1 MNCGKKILSGILA
14 ATVFVNACFIGSIT
28 SFAEEKV
35 SSIVTHIEIE
45 ENKKVNTSA
54 ALNNPDNTYKGEI
67 KWMDANEYPEIFLS
81 DNLYIKFSV
90 KGDVDGDTELLKIKL
105 LSKYFWHEH
114 IQGITKSNSD
124 YDSTTQTYTANI
136 NIRELF
142 KQYRESQH
150 EEPQKLSLHFCNP
163 KDSADPSV
171 SILPEV
177 ELIDC
182 YFTEHERSAFKSNFI
197 SSSFAHWKTNDKN
210 EKYYDNSVKSI
221 NLKDYPEVSE
231 SDELCIKFSG
241 EGNGNGAFDV
251 TDDNRNNNIF
261 NFLVYSGNGGWK
273 TGDNHIKLGDLIY
286 DEATKT
292 YTAKINTKTILDA
305 FKTQHGVD
313 AEGINLC
320 FDTWKGAFPQTN
332 LIDYSFIKDGVETSL
347 LSETSDGY
355 IRYKTDNQGNKN
367 YNDFITEVQV
377 GPQNHPYY
385 FTSDK
390 IRIKFS
396 VEGTVPESNKGIFVL
411 YPHNNFWD
419 DKSVSVWE
427 GIGMWQ
433 AVPVADEPN
442 TYIVEVDTQELLQKY
457 ENNKLQKQ
465 ETYPDENLELTGVNL
480 SFHGDAKD
488 YKITLLD
495 YTYAYDVPATKITL
509 DKTTLSLEKGESDT
523 LVATVEPDYTSD
535 KVVWSSSNE
544 AVATVENGKITA
556 VGGGKATIT
565 ATAGKVS
572 ATCEVTVTVS
582 ATGVE
587 LSKSAITLEKDA
599 EETLT
604 ATVAPENSTDKVV
617 WSSSAPAIADVDQT
631 GKVTAKAVGKATITA
646 TAGTAT
652 ATCKVTVVISATG
665 VTLNKTAIALE
676 KGATET
682 LTATVAP
689 ENSTDKV
696 VWSSSD
702 DTIAEVDQTGKVT
715 AVGGG
720 TAIITATAGK
730 VSASCEVTVTVP
742 VASITLDKNTLEL
755 KKGATA
761 VLTATVEPSDA
772 DDKTVVWKSLNQDVA
787 TVDQNGKVPA
797 VASGTAKI
805 TATAGG
811 KTAECTVTVTNPA
824 TKIEIDDVTV
834 LTGSEKEI
842 VIKTTPTDADDIG
855 NVTYTSADET
865 VAKVVDGKV
874 IGVKAGE
881 TTITATA
888 GTLTAQFKVTVTD
901 EEKPATSITLDKTTL
916 SVEMGKT
923 DVLTATVLPADT
935 TDKVVW
941 SSSNEAVATVENGKV
956 TAVSGGKAVIT
967 ATAGSVSATCEV
979 TVTVPVESVTLDKE
993 NISLEKG
1000 GSAVL
1005 TATVNPSNA
1014 TDKTVTWESGDETV
1028 ATVVNGTVTAKGKG
1042 TAVITAKAG
1051 GKSATCTVTVTVP
1064 VESVTLDKNNISLEK
1079 GDSADLT
1086 ATVNPEDASDKT
1098 VTWKSSDENIA
1109 TVVNGRVTAV
1119 GEGTATITVT
1129 SNADKTKTA
1138 SCTVKVTVPV
1148 VTEPPVTEPSVTEPL
1163 VTEPDVTVPD
1173 VTEPDVTVPD
1183 STEPDVTVPDETEP
1197 GVTVPGTTEPDAT
1210 VPDETE
1216 PDVSVPGSSE
1226 PDVSVPETTEPDE
1239 TKPDSTTPA
1248 EPAITEGSAS
1258 GDTEVKDDSDVKI
1271 EIPELNITVEAKVGS
1286 FDDAVLKIT
1295 AEVELKLAGASE
1307 QEKSSV
1313 IAAAIEGI
1321 ANADDSVSVN
1331 NVISVTLKDQ
1341 DNNIVQPVDG
1351 NVVKVTLPYD
1361 GKSNYAAYIDGDVVE
1376 FIKLTIANGF
1386 ASFNAKHFSDYY
1398 LVSLS
1403 DEAAKAVE
1411 DKASAET
1418 TTGVNGDTEKPG
1430 DDKNDNKPTG
1440 IAIALIPAVA
1450 AAVSA
1455 VVFRKRK

>member
-14 ATVFVNACFIGSIT
+14 ATVFVNACFIGSFT
-28 SFAEEKV
+28 SFAEEKAN
-35 SSIVTHIEIE
+35 SIVTHIELE

-54 ALNNPDNTYKGEI
+54 ALNHSDGTYKGEI
-67 KWMDANEYPEIFLS
+67 KWMPANEYPEIFAS
-81 DNLYIKFSV
+81 DSLYVTFSV
-90 KGDVDGDTELLKIKL
+90 NGDVNDDTELLKIKFIGKNYWPE
-105 LSKYFWHEH
+105 SVY
-114 IQGITKSNSD
+114 GITKSNSD
-124 YDSTTQTYTANI
+124 YDSTTQTYTAKI
-136 NIRELF
+136 NTYGLLKAFREEHN
-142 KQYRESQH
+142 Q
-150 EEPQKLSLHFCNP
+150 EPSRFALYFC
-163 KDSADPSV
+163 DPTNTENS
-171 SILPEV
+171 LPEV
-177 ELIDC
+177 TCIDC
-182 YFTEHERSAFKSNFI
+182 YYTEHERSVFKSNLI
-197 SSSFAHWKTNDKN
+197 SSSFAHWKINDKN
-210 EKYYDNSVKSI
+210 EKYYDSLVKSI

-231 SDELCIKFSG
+231 SDELCIKFSIV
-241 EGNGNGAFDV
+241 GNNGDPGDPYNINDGNIND
-251 TDDNRNNNIF
+251 NIF
-261 NFLVYSGNGGWK
+261 NFVVFSNNGGWK
-273 TGDNHIKLGDLIY
+273 AVDNRITLSDLTY
-286 DEATKT
+286 DETTKT
-292 YTAKINTKTILDA
+292 YTAKINTNTILDT
-305 FKTQHGVD
+305 FKTQHNVD

-320 FDTWKGAFPQTN
+320 FDTWKGVFPRTDI
-332 LIDYSFIKDGVETSL
+332 IDYFFIKNGVETSL
-347 LSETSDGY
+347 LNETSDGY

-367 YNDFITEVQV
+367 YYDFITEVQV

-427 GIGMWQ
+427 GISMRQ

-509 DKTTLSLEKGESDT
+509 DKTTLSLEKGKSDT

-572 ATCEVTVTVS
+572 AACEVTVTVPAKGIS
-582 ATGVE
+582 LIE
-587 LSKSAITLEKDA
+587 SITLEKGA
-599 EETLT
+599 EKTLT
-604 ATVAPENSTDKVV
+604 ATVDPENSTDKVV
-617 WSSSAPAIADVDQT
+617 WSSSDNTVATVDEN
-631 GKVTAKAVGKATITA
+631 GKVTAKAVGEATITA

-665 VTLNKTAIALE
+665 VTLNKTAITLE
-676 KGATET
+676 KGTAET

-696 VWSSSD
+696 VWSSSAP
-702 DTIAEVDQTGKVT
+702 TIAEVDQNGKVT

-720 TAIITATAGK
+720 KATITATAGK

-742 VASITLDKNTLEL
+742 VASITLNENTLEL

-787 TVDQNGKVPA
+787 TVDQNGKVTA

-824 TKIEIDDVTV
+824 TKIEIDDVTL

-855 NVTYTSADET
+855 TVTYTSADET
-865 VAKVVDGKV
+865 VAKVVNGKV
-874 IGVKAGE
+874 QGLKAGT

-888 GTLTAQFKVTVTD
+888 GTLTAEFNVTVTD

-916 SVEMGKT
+916 SVEKGKT

-941 SSSNEAVATVENGKV
+941 SSSNEAVATVE
-956 TAVSGGKAVIT
+956 
-967 ATAGSVSATCEV
+967 
-979 TVTVPVESVTLDKE
+979 
-993 NISLEKG
+993 
-1000 GSAVL
+1000 
-1005 TATVNPSNA
+1005 
-1014 TDKTVTWESGDETV
+1014 
-1028 ATVVNGTVTAKGKG
+1028 NGTVTAKGKG

-1064 VESVTLDKNNISLEK
+1064 VESVTLDEENISLEKGGSAVLTATVNPSDATDKTVTWESNDITVATVDENGKVTAEGKGTALITAKAGGKSATCTVTVTVPVESVTLDKNNISLEK
-1079 GDSADLT
+1079 GGSAVLT

-1138 SCTVKVTVPV
+1138 SCTVNVTVPV
-1148 VTEPPVTEPSVTEPL
+1148 VTEPPVTEPDVTVPDKTDPD
-1163 VTEPDVTVPD
+1163 VTVPDKTEPDVTVPD
-1173 VTEPDVTVPD
+1173 VTEPGVTVPG
-1183 STEPDVTVPDETEP
+1183 SSEPDVTVP
-1197 GVTVPGTTEPDAT
+1197 GSS
-1210 VPDETE
+1210 E

-1226 PDVSVPETTEPDE
+1226 PDVSVPDTTEPDE

-1361 GKSNYAAYIDGDVVE
+1361 GKSNYAAYIDGDIVE
-1376 FIKLTIANGF
+1376 FIKLTIADGF

-1403 DEAAKAVE
+1403 DEAVKAVE
-1411 DKASAET
+1411 DKAPAET